1 MIPHEMQP
9 GRRHKG
15 GKPGNEFKGLEDD
28 MRGSVAPAVLEPIE
42 QPAVGQKG
50 QTLGCD
56 RRATRVAKE
65 LFQSQAVTRRNAHI
79 GMEAEA

>member
-1 MIPHEMQP
+1 MIPHEMKP

-15 GKPGNEFKGLEDD
+15 GKPGDQFKGLEDYV
-28 MRGSVAPAVLEPIE
+28 RGSVAPAVLEPIE

-56 RRATRVAKE
+56 RRATRVAKK
-65 LFQSQAVTRRNAHI
+65 LLQSQAVTRRNADI
-79 GMEAEA
+79 GMKAEA